1 MDLGAYVQI
10 EDLEQVMVDNNID
23 VPRLR
28 GLRLMTNEKP
38 MTEKEIQDLINY
50 RALMFCEDFCQSDF
64 VSLDPNGFELSG
76 RTDRII
82 KKYLFHR
89 DGETVDVKWKSVH
102 GRKRKMFRYAFKKA
116 DKRVR
121 AQWNVWNKYC
131 GRDDVLY
138 IHARI
143 GGWNWNY
150 FGGPELEKQPWFLE
164 KVDDYFDCTY
174 CDIYAKI
181 ENTSVEFSEM
191 PEMIEDDK

>member
-1 MDLGAYVQI
+1 MDLGAYAQI
-10 EDLEQVMVDNNID
+10 DDLSQIMTNNGID

-28 GLRLMTNEKP
+28 GLRLMKDENP
-38 MTEKEIQDLINY
+38 LTEKEIKDLINY
-50 RALMFCEDFCQSDF
+50 SALLSCADFCRSDF
-64 VSLDPNGFELSG
+64 LSLDPDGFELSD

-82 KKYLFHR
+82 NKYLFQR
-89 DGETVDVKWKSVH
+89 DNEYTGVKWKYIH
-102 GRKRKMFRYAFKKA
+102 GRKRKMFKYAFKQA
-116 DKRVR
+116 NKRVR

-143 GGWNWNY
+143 GGGNWNY
-150 FGGPELEKQPWFLE
+150 YGGPELEKQSWFLE

-181 ENTSVEFSEM
+181 KGTENE
-191 PEMIEDDK
+191 P

>member
-1 MDLGAYVQI
+1 MDLGAYAQI
-10 EDLEQVMVDNNID
+10 EDLEPVMTNNNID

-28 GLRLMTNEKP
+28 GLRLMENEKP
-38 MTEKEIQDLINY
+38 LTEKEIKDLINY
-50 RALMFCEDFCQSDF
+50 RALLSCENFCQSDF

-82 KKYLFHR
+82 KKYLFCR

-121 AQWNVWNKYC
+121 AQYDVWNKYC

-143 GGWNWNY
+143 GGRNWNY
-150 FGGPELEKQPWFLE
+150 YGGPELEKQPWFIE
-164 KVDDYFDCTY
+164 KVDDYFDDTY

-181 ENTSVEFSEM
+181 ENTSVEFGEM
-191 PEMIEDDK
+191 PEMIEDGE

>member
-10 EDLEQVMVDNNID
+10 ENLEKVMADNGID

-28 GLRLMTNEKP
+28 GLRLMKNETLL
-38 MTEKEIQDLINY
+38 TEKEIQDLINY
-50 RALMFCEDFCQSDF
+50 RALMFCEDFCRSDF
-64 VSLDPNGFELSG
+64 VSLDPDCFELSG

-82 KKYLFHR
+82 KKYLFCR
-89 DGETVDVKWKSVH
+89 DGETVGINWKSVH

-116 DKRVR
+116 DERVR
-121 AQWNVWNKYC
+121 AQFTVWNKYC

-143 GGWNWNY
+143 GGGNWNF

-181 ENTSVEFSEM
+181 DNTGCKFSEM
-191 PEMIEDDK
+191 PEME

>member
-1 MDLGAYVQI
+1 MDLYAYAQI
-10 EDLEQVMVDNNID
+10 EDLKKVMVDNNID

-28 GLRLMTNEKP
+28 GLRLMKDETP
-38 MTEKEIQDLINY
+38 ITEKEIKELIDY
-50 RALMFCEDFCQSDF
+50 FALWYCKEFCCSDF
-64 VSLDPNGFELSG
+64 VSLDPRDLELSG

-82 KKYLFHR
+82 NKYLFYR

-121 AQWNVWNKYC
+121 ARYTVWNKYC
-131 GRDDVLY
+131 GCDDVLY

-143 GGWNWNY
+143 GGLNWNY
-150 FGGPELEKQPWFLE
+150 YGGPDLEKQPWFIE
-164 KVDDYFDCTY
+164 KVDDYFDDTY

-181 ENTSVEFSEM
+181 ENSGGEFSET
-191 PEMIEDDK
+191 PEMIEEC